1 MKLAPLLIST
11 RDSNFE
17 KGCSLVATAL
27 PHDRQGATQTCQCS
41 TRFPCQAHPRL
52 PGLACNWCLHLENP
66 CDSHSSPQRPHE
78 LKYGLDE
85 LSSHAQIFQLSCPLY
100 CLWAQM
106 TTAIQLIMDTL
117 LSLPRGR
124 HSLFLATRKSFHL
137 GSKWLTEPPSQ

>member
-41 TRFPCQAHPRL
+41 TRIPCQAHPR
-52 PGLACNWCLHLENP
+52 PPRLACNWCLHLENP
-66 CDSHSSPQRPHE
+66 CGFHSSPQRPHE

-85 LSSHAQIFQLSCPLY
+85 LSSHSQIFQLYCPLY
-100 CLWAQM
+100 CLWAET
-106 TTAIQLIMDTL
+106 TTAIQLIMETL
-117 LSLPRGR
+117 PFSPR
-124 HSLFLATRKSFHL
+124 
-137 GSKWLTEPPSQ
+137 E

>member
-41 TRFPCQAHPRL
+41 TRIPCQAHPRL
-52 PGLACNWCLHLENP
+52 PRLACNWRLHLENP
-66 CDSHSSPQRPHE
+66 CGSHSSPQQPHE

-85 LSSHAQIFQLSCPLY
+85 LSSHSQIFQLSCPLY
-100 CLWAQM
+100 C
-106 TTAIQLIMDTL
+106 
-117 LSLPRGR
+117 P
-124 HSLFLATRKSFHL
+124 
-137 GSKWLTEPPSQ
+137 